1 MLEESKYLSILL
13 QTLSEKKAEADKKL
27 NEEYEKLEQALKS
40 SLEEMK
46 KTVLNQIR
54 H

>member
-1 MLEESKYLSILL
+1 MLEESKYLSILQ
-13 QTLSEKKAEADKKL
+13 QTLSEKKAEADKRL
-27 NEEYEKLEQALKS
+27 NEEYEKLKQALKS

-54 H
+54 Q